1 MPVTLDGVSR
11 KCDQPGCD
19 EFALAFEDQ
28 CPACIVEIRR
38 GRVKQE
44 AAPTAGMT
52 LCWGCREPLFA
63 APSDMDEIIVFHAK
77 CLAARDLD
85 LLRQMSLMAGAEERV
100 SLQEALDEAARLLDE
115 APQDQSQQE
124 RTGA

>member
-1 MPVTLDGVSR
+1 
-11 KCDQPGCD
+11 
-19 EFALAFEDQ
+19 
-28 CPACIVEIRR
+28 
-38 GRVKQE
+38 
-44 AAPTAGMT
+44 
-52 LCWGCREPLFA
+52 
-63 APSDMDEIIVFHAK
+63 
-77 CLAARDLD
+77 LAARDLD